1 MIIEIT
7 DFQSAYEAG
16 FIMII
21 LPYLSGLVVG
31 LIRSATKS

>member
-7 DFQSAYEAG
+7 DFSSAYNAG
-16 FIMII
+16 FLMII

-31 LIRSATKS
+31 LIRSAIKS